1 MNGAGGKYLPAQS
14 TQMTNP
20 QLRMNKMK
28 YPRTINEAFP
38 KTMEYGAAI
47 EIHVAQTSIGER
59 WIRAIAL
66 LGLIVVL
73 LDVLVWRP

>member
-1 MNGAGGKYLPAQS
+1 MRNHDKF
-14 TQMTNP
+14 
-20 QLRMNKMK
+20 
-28 YPRTINEAFP
+28 PRTFNEAFP
-38 KTMEYGAAI
+38 NSMENGACI

-66 LGLIVVL
+66 IGLIVVL

>member
-1 MNGAGGKYLPAQS
+1 MLNRTKF
-14 TQMTNP
+14 
-20 QLRMNKMK
+20 
-28 YPRTINEAFP
+28 PRTFNEAFP
-38 KTMEYGAAI
+38 NSMENGACI

-73 LDVLVWRP
+73 LDILVWRP